1 MAGKSNEDDDRAA
14 EIRRIVDE
22 APPLTEEQRTELR
35 WIFASAPPRDAV
47 APSRKSAERAPQA
60 NPPASLEGDEMLVW
74 LKAALAKA
82 DQDADSMTL
91 IAARL
96 VGERRLFLQRE
107 GERANRTR
115 AAYRRLIRE
124 HENAVRASKRG
135 FDPLDDERH
144 KVRAEALL
152 SALYTVA
159 ETLDDFPGYLEEWRP

>member
-22 APPLTEEQRTELR
+22 APPLTEEQRTQLR
-35 WIFASAPPRDAV
+35 WIFASAPRDAV

-60 NPPASLEGDEMLVW
+60 EPQASMEGDEMLVW
-74 LKAALAKA
+74 LKAALDAA
-82 DQDADSMTL
+82 DQDADSMAL

-115 AAYRRLIRE
+115 AACRRLICE

-135 FDPLDDERH
+135 FDPLDDERY

-159 ETLDDFPGYLEEWRP
+159 ETYDDFPGYLEEWRP